1 MKKTKRL
8 FVAIAFKKEII
19 TQLVNDMTDYRELI
33 TDKAIRWTAP
43 ASLHLTLCFLG
54 ERDASIIPDIA
65 LALDQSVTNQQAFM
79 LQLKG
84 LGVFPEKGKA
94 RIVWIGIEDPQNLRL
109 LYNATLRQLLAMMD
123 IDRPRFSPHVTIARI
138 GDNTKSSSFDEI
150 KQLISKN
157 KETHFGKMMVEK
169 VTLFES
175 VLMPKGPIYSVIH
188 ESMLK

>member
-19 TQLVNDMTDYRELI
+19 TQFVNTMTGYRELI
-33 TDKAIRWTAP
+33 TDKGIRWTAP

-65 LALDQSVTNQQAFM
+65 LALDQSVINQQAFI
-79 LQLKG
+79 LQFKG

-123 IDRPRFSPHVTIARI
+123 IDRPWFSPHVTIARI